1 MVTLESVHTD
11 SCPVVPQGS
20 GLRNLRYFIEYWI
33 VIDVSRELSE
43 DAVLE

>member
-20 GLRNLRYFIEYWI
+20 GLCRLGYVMEYWI
-33 VIDVSRELSE
+33 VIDVSSELSE